1 MFNFIREVKIRLNS
15 VAESIFNLERSVLGK
30 MSDSEAKIEEIKVLH
45 ESLNSK
51 IEKTDDIVR
60 AVQGRIEFVREEL
73 LFEMRAKDNSF
84 KDRAER
90 KIESKV
96 LSDKKFSEDGI
107 RKINIGCGHIQPVGY
122 INVDA
127 RELPGIDVICDAS
140 ELPFEDGCLD
150 EIFSSHLIEHFTEFE
165 LMRKILPHW
174 KSKLKVGG
182 NLRIVMPDAV
192 SMINDYVHGN
202 MPFDD
207 LKKVTFG
214 AQDYEGD
221 FHYNM
226 FSMESLTELLMK
238 SGFHDVEIV
247 ESNRKNGLCREMEA
261 LARK

>member
-1 MFNFIREVKIRLNS
+1 MFNFIKDVKIRLNS
-15 VAESIFNLERSVLGK
+15 VADSIFSLEKSVLSK
-30 MSDSEAKIEEIKVLH
+30 INDSENKIEELRILY
-45 ESLNSK
+45 ESINSK
-51 IEKTDDIVR
+51 IENSDNVVK

-90 KIESKV
+90 EIETNI
-96 LSDKKFSEDGI
+96 LSDKKFCQDGL
-107 RKINIGCGHIQPVGY
+107 RKINVGCGHIQPAGY

-127 RELPGIDVICDAS
+127 RELPGVDVICEAGQ
-140 ELPFEDGCLD
+140 LPFEDGCLE
-150 EIFSSHLIEHFTEFE
+150 EIYSSHLIEHFTEFE

-174 KSKLKVGG
+174 KSKLKIGG
-182 NLRIVMPDAV
+182 YLRIVMPDAV

-202 MPFDD
+202 MSFDD

-226 FSMESLTELLMK
+226 FSIASLTDILVK
-238 SGFHDVEIV
+238 SGFHNVEIV
-247 ESNRKNGLCREMEA
+247 EDNRKNGLCREMEIIA
-261 LARK
+261 KK